1 MSLEEEG
8 NDLRGILTQEVEK
21 SEVAPSETPPAT
33 VEPKAPDVSPISD
46 GALEPTSSDSST
58 PSEATDSKP
67 VESPHPTEETKEEAA
82 EKQRLDRPPQAWK
95 AEAKKHWNELPL
107 AARQEVQRREADTQF
122 VLRENASAKQ
132 FVGQVEQIVT
142 PHLGWMQAAGVQPL
156 EAINNLL
163 HVETIARSGTADQK
177 VDLAVQ
183 YLIDYGVDLTKLDSA
198 LSKRLSSPQQA
209 ASPVNNSHNEEL
221 LRMIQQELAPVKNF
235 MSSQQQIE
243 ANALQNEIETF
254 GNSHEYLEDLRE
266 DMAVILEV
274 AATQRRSMNL
284 DQAYN
289 IALAGRPDIAQA
301 SSLKSRQVTSA
312 NLKNA
317 ASSIAGSSG
326 QPIAVSPNSPQ
337 DLRAQLLANFGD

>member
-163 HVETIARSGTADQK
+163 HVETIARSGTAEQK

-183 YLIDYGVDLTKLDSA
+183 YLIDYGVDLNKLDSA
-198 LSKRLSSPQQA
+198 LSKRLSQPQQA
-209 ASPVNNSHNEEL
+209 PVNNNQNTEL
-221 LRMIQQELAPVKNF
+221 LRMIQQELAPVRSF
-235 MSSQQQIE
+235 MSSQQQAE
-243 ANALQNEIETF
+243 TNALQNEIETF
-254 GNSHEYLEDLRE
+254 GNNHEYLEDLRE

-274 AATQRRSMNL
+274 AANQKRAMGL

-301 SSLKSRQVTSA
+301 ASLRSKQTTSA
-312 NLKNA
+312 NLRNA

-326 QPIAVSPNSPQ
+326 QPVAIQPNNPQ
-337 DLRAQLLANFGD
+337 DLRAQLLASFGE